1 MALTIAGAHLA
12 QTIMQQAVV
21 AIVMLTQKHLIK
33 LHKTPSIEM
42 AAMTQYEGKKMNIMG
57 AKG

>member
-1 MALTIAGAHLA
+1 MV
-12 QTIMQQAVV
+12 QTITKQAIV

>member
-1 MALTIAGAHLA
+1 MALTIAGAHLV
-12 QTIMQQAVV
+12 QTITKQAIV

-33 LHKTPSIEM
+33 LHRMPSIEM
-42 AAMTQYEGKKMNIMG
+42 AAMTQYDGEKMNIMG